1 MYVLYALAD
10 GNWTPFANFADNDGY
25 EEQVKNAVALQKAA
39 AKTEE
44 KKNAAYVLEDFVLGN
59 YRYGKEF
66 GKLVMRALRHFD
78 EVGLSNDIQEKL
90 EELLDEGYAGFA
102 LLKDGVDVATCADGT
117 FSVRI

>member
-1 MYVLYALAD
+1 MYVLYALTD
-10 GNWTPFANFADNDGY
+10 GKWTPFANFTDEDGY
-25 EEQVKNAVALQKAA
+25 ETQVKTAVALQKTA

-59 YRYGKEF
+59 YRYGKEY

-102 LLKDGVDVATCADGT
+102 LLKEGVDVTACTDGS
-117 FSVRI
+117 FSIRI